1 MFEKVSIRQSFI
13 KFLAPSDSIRFEFEF
28 CAGSLQPGSALRIGE
43 PLELPSVVCRS
54 DGVAMDGIGPSK
66 HTTHD
71 TPLETPPYF
80 TRGALLEVLCGNSM
94 GIIRC
99 KVRYSGYRYSG
110 HFNSIKFKVFGHGT
124 AA

>member
-71 TPLETPPYF
+71 R
-80 TRGALLEVLCGNSM
+80 TRYTSGNTTIFYT
-94 GIIRC
+94 GGP
-99 KVRYSGYRYSG
+99 SGSPMWEFYGNY
-110 HFNSIKFKVFGHGT
+110 
-124 AA
+124 